1 MSGTYYSTQNLE
13 PILGATK
20 LNNDAF
26 TFSRVTL
33 TASYADNISGT
44 FRTDGQ
50 QQIVFFVEHVTHASA
65 TSPRLDVRIEFS
77 PDNGTTWFQETESSV
92 AAGRD
97 TLTLVEHS
105 HTGAAAGTTYR
116 FTFNVPVAHRWY
128 RVSLRQQSDTTN
140 FGTASV
146 VALVSGQ

>member
-1 MSGTYYSTQNLE
+1 MSGTYYATQTVE
-13 PILGATK
+13 AVRGATK
-20 LNNDAF
+20 LNNDSF
-26 TFSRVTL
+26 TFGRVTL
-33 TASYADNISGT
+33 TASFTDNISGT
-44 FRTDGQ
+44 MRCDGM
-50 QQIVFFVEHVTHASA
+50 QQIIFFIEHVTHASA

-92 AAGRD
+92 ASGRD

-105 HTGAAAGTTYR
+105 HTGATAGTTYR
-116 FTFNVPVAHRWY
+116 FTFAVPIAHKWY
-128 RVSLRQQSDTTN
+128 RIALRQQSDTTN

>member
-1 MSGTYYSTQNLE
+1 MSGSYYATQTIE

-20 LNNDAF
+20 LNNNAF
-26 TFSRVTL
+26 TYGRVTL
-33 TASYADNISGT
+33 TAAFTGNLSGT
-44 FRTDGQ
+44 MRADGQ

-77 PDNGTTWFQETESSV
+77 TDNGTTWFQETESSV
-92 AAGRD
+92 ASGRD
-97 TLTLVEHS
+97 TLTLLEHS

-128 RVSLRQQSDTTN
+128 RIGLRQQSDTTN
-140 FGTASV
+140 FGTASII
-146 VALVSGQ
+146 ALVSGQ